1 MNRGIHTDASDAIFR
16 CPDGEP
22 YLPSNGTEGEIFM
35 GHWCDRCQKDQ
46 FEAGGDSC
54 AILLNTLCGKQP
66 DEWRYEGGVPVCT
79 AFEADESSGGDS

>member
-35 GHWCDRCQKDQ
+35 GHWCERCHKDQ
-46 FEAGGDSC
+46 FDAGGDGC
-54 AILLNTLCGKQP
+54 PILLKSLLNDQP
-66 DEWRYEGGVPVCT
+66 AEWVYRDGSPICT
-79 AFEADESSGGDS
+79 AFEEAATDG